1 MIAFEICDL
10 VIAASRILNLGTG
23 ATLDLLDLA
32 AAEAALAEAAFAG
45 GGAPGAGGH
54 PGASD
59 PGASDLGASD
69 PGAGDPAAAAA
80 ALLCALVLR
89 RPFRRGNDRIAL
101 VAALQL
107 LAMHGRR
114 ANLDPP
120 EATMSII
127 AGITAGE
134 AGAAEVRNWLLP
146 RLYSESEAEKWE
158 AQMQNLLPARRRRR
172 RAEKSSEGLF
182 IRFNDQARQAIVLAH
197 EEARTLDHGYIGTE
211 HILLGLL
218 REGDGIAARALQGL
232 GISLA
237 AVRQRVEEIIGHGK
251 ERPSGHIPITPRA
264 KKVIQLSRQEAA
276 DLGSDYV
283 ATEHILLAL
292 AREGSGVAAQVLTR
306 LGADHGRLR
315 EEAGRLAAAARNDGT
330 QPGGD
335 QQSA

>member
-1 MIAFEICDL
+1 MIAFEVCDL
-10 VIAASRILNLGTG
+10 VVAASRTLDLGTG

-32 AAEAALAEAAFAG
+32 AAEAALAEA
-45 GGAPGAGGH
+45 GALA
-54 PGASD
+54 
-59 PGASDLGASD
+59 
-69 PGAGDPAAAAA
+69 AGDGPAGDAA

-89 RPFRRGNDRIAL
+89 RPFRRGNDRVAL
-101 VAALQL
+101 VAALQM
-107 LAMHGRR
+107 LALHGCR

-146 RLYSESEAEKWE
+146 RLYRESEAEKWE

-172 RAEKSSEGLF
+172 RADKSSGGLF
-182 IRFNDQARQAIVLAH
+182 MRFNDQARQAIVLAH

-218 REGDGIAARALQGL
+218 HEGDGVAARSLQAL
-232 GISLA
+232 GISLP
-237 AVRQRVEEIIGHGK
+237 AVREQVGAIIGHGK
-251 ERPSGHIPITPRA
+251 QAVSGHIPFTPRA

-276 DLGSDYV
+276 DLGSGHI
-283 ATEHILLAL
+283 ATEHILLGL
-292 AREGSGVAAQVLTR
+292 IREGSGVAAQVLTS
-306 LGADHGRLR
+306 LGADLGRLR
-315 EEAGRLAAAARNDGT
+315 EQVGRLAAAAGKDGT

>member
-1 MIAFEICDL
+1 MIAFEVCDL
-10 VIAASRILNLGTG
+10 VVAASRTLDLGTG

>member
-1 MIAFEICDL
+1 MTAFEVCDL
-10 VIAASRILNLGTG
+10 VVAASRTMDLGTG

-32 AAEAALAEAAFAG
+32 AAEAALAEAAAG
-45 GGAPGAGGH
+45 ALAAGGH
-54 PGASD
+54 PVAG
-59 PGASDLGASD
+59 D

-107 LAMHGRR
+107 LAMHGCR

-127 AGITAGE
+127 AGITAGQ
-134 AGAAEVRNWLLP
+134 AGPPEIRNWLLP
-146 RLYSESEAEKWE
+146 RLYRESEAGKWE
-158 AQMQNLLPARRRRR
+158 AQMRNLLPARRRRR
-172 RAEKSSEGLF
+172 RVDKSGAGMF
-182 IRFNDQARQAIVLAH
+182 VRFSDQARRAVVLAH
-197 EEARTLDHGYIGTE
+197 EEARTLDHNYIGTE

-218 REGDGIAARALQGL
+218 HEGDGVAAQSLQAL
-232 GISLA
+232 GINLP
-237 AVRQRVEEIIGHGK
+237 AVRQQVEEIIGHGNQAV
-251 ERPSGHIPITPRA
+251 SGHIPFTPRA
-264 KKVIQLSRQEAA
+264 KKVLQLSRQEAA
-276 DLGSDYV
+276 NLGSGHIG
-283 ATEHILLAL
+283 TEHILLGL
-292 AREGSGVAAQVLTR
+292 IREGSGVAAQVLTR

-315 EEAGRLAAAARNDGT
+315 EQVGRLAAAARSDGT

>member
-1 MIAFEICDL
+1 MIAFEVCDL
-10 VIAASRILNLGTG
+10 VVAASRTLDLGTG

-32 AAEAALAEAAFAG
+32 AAEAALAEAGAEALAAG
-45 GGAPGAGGH
+45 DHPAAGDYPPAGDRAA
-54 PGASD
+54 GD
-59 PGASDLGASD
+59 PAAE
-69 PGAGDPAAAAA
+69 DPAAAAA

-107 LAMHGRR
+107 LALHGCR

-127 AGITAGE
+127 AGITAGQ
-134 AGAAEVRNWLLP
+134 AGTAEVRNWLLP
-146 RLYSESEAEKWE
+146 RLYRESEAEKWE

-172 RAEKSSEGLF
+172 RADKSSGGLF
-182 IRFNDQARQAIVLAH
+182 MRFNDEARQAIVLAH
-197 EEARTLDHGYIGTE
+197 EEARTLNHGYIGTE

-218 REGDGIAARALQGL
+218 HEGDGIAARALQGL
-232 GISLA
+232 GITLA
-237 AVRQRVEEIIGHGK
+237 AVRQRVQEIIGHGK
-251 ERPSGHIPITPRA
+251 ERPSGHIPFTPRA

-276 DLGSDYV
+276 DLGSDHI

-292 AREGSGVAAQVLTR
+292 TREGGGVAAQVLTR
-306 LGADHGRLR
+306 LGAGHGRLR
-315 EEAGRLAAAARNDGT
+315 EEAGRLAAAAKRDGT